1 MRQCGSTR
9 NSGRHA
15 YMSQGSFALLTVFS
29 DRREYFHRQVYLGGL
44 MSVQRTFV
52 MEKLQSVVDK
62 LRRDGIAHREKRA
75 LYVSI
80 PLIR

>member
-1 MRQCGSTR
+1 
-9 NSGRHA
+9 
-15 YMSQGSFALLTVFS
+15 
-29 DRREYFHRQVYLGGL
+29 

-80 PLIR
+80 LLIR